1 LTGLPAENGEGIIT
15 IIYDEK
21 GKLYTNIV
29 LKQAQQVK
37 IQTTS
42 QLLTGTIHIREEF
55 RLKDE
60 LDLPEPFIALTGV
73 KVFSPKGK
81 IELFA
86 NFLAVRRDQIVWVSE
101 DEDLQEVKDD

>member
-1 LTGLPAENGEGIIT
+1 MT
-15 IIYDEK
+15 IFYDEK

-37 IQTTS
+37 IQTTN
-42 QLLTGTIHIREEF
+42 QFLTGTIHIREEF

-60 LDLPEPFIALTGV
+60 LDLPEPFLAMTGV
-73 KVFSPKGK
+73 KVFSPKGE

-101 DEDLQEVKDD
+101 DEDLQEVKVD